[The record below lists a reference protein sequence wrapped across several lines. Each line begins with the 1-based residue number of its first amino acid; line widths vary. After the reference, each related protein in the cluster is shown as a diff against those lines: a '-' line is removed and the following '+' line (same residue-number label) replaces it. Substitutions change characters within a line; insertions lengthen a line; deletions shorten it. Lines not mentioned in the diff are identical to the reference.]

1 MQLLKDFMNFRF
13 FPVVIASVCMVLL
26 STGCS
31 TMADAK
37 AGKGTG
43 TSQTFAVASDRVWQV
58 LPSAVKSAG
67 LDYVSGN
74 KDEGYALAQR
84 GLSVLSYG
92 ENVAIFIDKPTAA
105 STKVEVVSK
114 KAMATNVFAP
124 DWGQPILDKIAEML
138 K

>member
-1 MQLLKDFMNFRF
+1 MIFRF
-13 FPVVIASVCMVLL
+13 IPLVITSVCMVLF

-43 TSQTFAVASDRVWQV
+43 TSQTFAAASDRVWQV

-74 KDEGYALAQR
+74 KEDGYALAQR
-84 GLSVLSYG
+84 GLSLFSYG
-92 ENVAIFIDKPTAA
+92 ENVAIFIDKPTTE

-114 KAMATNVFAP
+114 KAMATNIFAP
-124 DWGQPILDKIAEML
+124 DWARPILDKIAEML

>member
-1 MQLLKDFMNFRF
+1 MNLRF
-13 FPVVIASVCMVLL
+13 FSVVFASVCMILFT
-26 STGCS
+26 TGCS

-43 TSQTFAVASDRVWQV
+43 TSQTFAAASDRVWQV
-58 LPSAVKSAG
+58 LPAAVKSAG
-67 LDYVSGN
+67 LDYVAGN
-74 KDEGYALAQR
+74 KDDGYALAQR
-84 GLSVLSYG
+84 GLSLFSYG
-92 ENVAIFIDKPTAA
+92 ENVAIFIDKPTPE

-124 DWGQPILDKIAEML
+124 DWARPILDKIAEML

>member
-1 MQLLKDFMNFRF
+1 MKFRF
-13 FPVVIASVCMVLL
+13 VAVVISSDCMVLV

-58 LPSAVKSAG
+58 LPAAVKSAG
-67 LDYVSGN
+67 LDYITGN
-74 KDEGYALAQR
+74 KDEGFALAQR
-84 GLSVLSYG
+84 GVSAFSYG
-92 ENVAIFIDKPTAA
+92 ENVAIFIDKLTSE

-124 DWGQPILDKIAEML
+124 DWAQPILDKIAEML

>member
-13 FPVVIASVCMVLL
+13 FPVVIASICMVLF

-43 TSQTFAVASDRVWQV
+43 ISQTFSVASDRVWQV

-124 DWGQPILDKIAEML
+124 DWAQPILDKIAEML

>member
-1 MQLLKDFMNFRF
+1 MIFRF
-13 FPVVIASVCMVLL
+13 IPVVIASVCMVLF

-43 TSQTFAVASDRVWQV
+43 TSQTFAAASDRVWQV
-58 LPSAVKSAG
+58 LPDAVKSTG

-74 KDEGYALAQR
+74 KDQGYALAQR
-84 GLSVLSYG
+84 GLSLFSYG
-92 ENVAIFIDKPTAA
+92 ENVVIFIDKPTTE

-114 KAMATNVFAP
+114 KAMATNIFAP
-124 DWGQPILDKIAEML
+124 DWARPILDKIAEML